1 MRRLT
6 HDRCVGRGHAL
17 PIEARQNGGPVY
29 RSARQGG
36 EGLRCD
42 RQGVRSRGLY
52 PKLTHR
58 TLAFLLTT
66 TLLAAADLT
75 IDHVT
80 VAGTD
85 LQQMQSRLA
94 ALGIPSEFGGPHS
107 NGATQMAITSFPDGS
122 YLELIAPQQNPDQKA
137 LAAHYWSKQMLGNAG
152 PAAWAVRASD
162 LAAEAGRL
170 RSAGIAVTSPS
181 RSGRK
186 RPDGTVLDWE
196 TAQIGAEPNGTFFPF
211 LIRDF
216 TPRDARAFPKGQPST
231 KDFAGVNLVVIALR
245 DLKASTT
252 RYRQAF
258 GLPAPE
264 EEQDLSFG
272 ARLAWF
278 AGTPVVLAATVSPRS
293 WLAERIDR
301 FGEGPCAFVLRSA
314 EAHPNAA
321 SKSRWS
327 GVEISWFDPE
337 KLGWR
342 LGVEK

>member
-1 MRRLT
+1 MTRKRGTDHSVPTRQILMSHT
-6 HDRCVGRGHAL
+6 GLSGDRAVCPLFPSPHW
-17 PIEARQNGGPVY
+17 
-29 RSARQGG
+29 
-36 EGLRCD
+36 
-42 RQGVRSRGLY
+42 
-52 PKLTHR
+52 
-58 TLAFLLTT
+58 TLVAFLLITP
-66 TLLAAADLT
+66 LSAADLT
-75 IDHVT
+75 VDHVT

-85 LQQMQSRLA
+85 LKKMQARLA
-94 ALGIPSEFGGPHS
+94 AAGIPSEYGGPHS

-152 PAAWAVRASD
+152 PTAWAVRASD

-170 RSAGIAVTSPS
+170 RSAGITVTSPS

-186 RPDGTVLDWE
+186 RPDGAVLDWE
-196 TAQIGAEPNGTFFPF
+196 TAQVGTEPNGTFFPF
-211 LIRDF
+211 LIHDF

-231 KDFAGVNLVVIALR
+231 KDFSGVKLVVIAVR
-245 DLKASTT
+245 DLKASIA

-258 GLPAPE
+258 GLPAPA
-264 EEQDLSFG
+264 QQVDSKFG

-278 AGTPVVLAATVSPRS
+278 AGTPVVLAASVIPRS

-301 FGEGPCAFVLRSA
+301 FGEGPCAFVLGSTTKPPKA
-314 EAHPNAA
+314 V
-321 SKSRWS
+321 SKSRWFS
-327 GVEISWFDPE
+327 AEVSWFDSE

>member
-1 MRRLT
+1 MTLDLLRPAHEGARFRGARFSVPCRNSSR
-6 HDRCVGRGHAL
+6 HFFQNRHRQGACSRYGHATL
-17 PIEARQNGGPVY
+17 FARAA
-29 RSARQGG
+29 S
-36 EGLRCD
+36 
-42 RQGVRSRGLY
+42 
-52 PKLTHR
+52 
-58 TLAFLLTT
+58 FLLIT

-94 ALGIPSEFGGPHS
+94 ALGIPSEFGGSHS

-122 YLELIAPQQNPDQKA
+122 YLELIAPQANPDQKA
-137 LAAHYWSKQMLGNAG
+137 LTAHYWSKQMLGNAG

-162 LAAEAGRL
+162 LATEAGRL

-196 TAQIGAEPNGTFFPF
+196 TAQVGAEPNGTFFPF
-211 LIRDF
+211 LIHDF

-231 KDFAGVNLVVIALR
+231 KDFAGVKLVVIAVR
-245 DLKASTT
+245 DLKASMA

-258 GLPAPE
+258 GLPAPV
-264 EEQDLSFG
+264 EEQDASFG
-272 ARLAWF
+272 SRLARF
-278 AGTPVVLAATVSPRS
+278 TGTPVVLAASVNPGS

-301 FGEGPCAFVLRSA
+301 FGEGPCAFVLGSV
-314 EAHPNAA
+314 EGHPNAV
-321 SKSRWS
+321 STSRWF
-327 GVEISWFDPE
+327 GAEVSWFDAE